1 MSSGARGVGGGPAIV
16 AAASSAAGTPVTS
29 SGFISGCG
37 YTPAPT
43 GAGAGSSGNAAPAAV
58 NQKTRSA
65 VRGTLSVETAG
76 DVSLAASDETVSS
89 PLELLPYSP
98 YADLP
103 DTPNVRSVRALR
115 QRDDDETST
124 YSFVRKKSSY
134 RYRVMLFIFTD
145 SQIAYRM
152 SVYIV
157 QSSLQSEYCI
167 LY

>member
-1 MSSGARGVGGGPAIV
+1 M
-16 AAASSAAGTPVTS
+16 
-29 SGFISGCG
+29 
-37 YTPAPT
+37 
-43 GAGAGSSGNAAPAAV
+43 
-58 NQKTRSA
+58 
-65 VRGTLSVETAG
+65 RGTLSVETAG

-134 RYRVMLFIFTD
+134 RYRAMLFIFTD
-145 SQIAYRM
+145 SQIACR
-152 SVYIV
+152 I
-157 QSSLQSEYCI
+157 
-167 LY
+167 